1 MTKGVKGVMLLAMI
15 STAEA
20 CGTHATPPAPDAID
34 VSVTPSTA
42 MIHVNSSVDFQANGS
57 FLVKYTNL
65 YWTVQGE
72 GLACTTESLPPAPP
86 DFPCPSGWVWEPIPI
101 GELPRITATYYS
113 PATAGTYQVVANV
126 ETPSEQT
133 STIVSTV
140 TVVP

>member
-1 MTKGVKGVMLLAMI
+1 MTKGVKGVMLLAII
-15 STAEA
+15 SVVDA
-20 CGTHATPPAPDAID
+20 CGTHTNPPPTDAID

-42 MIHVNSSVDFQANGS
+42 TIHVNSSVNFQANGS
-57 FLVKYTNL
+57 SLVKYTNL

-72 GLACTTESLPPAPP
+72 GLGCTTESLPPAPP
-86 DFPCPSGWVWEPIPI
+86 SLPCPSGWVWEPIPI

-113 PATAGTYQVVANV
+113 PASAGTYQVVANV
-126 ETPSEQT
+126 ETQSEQT